1 MKFNINARTFLNVL
15 IAILVVFILFH
26 LIVPM
31 TLKDGFEPM
40 DISAT
45 EFGDA
50 HGMISSGEDSATKY
64 AKQPAGLSAGALS
77 A

>member
-40 DISAT
+40 DTSASK
-45 EFGDA
+45 FGDA
-50 HGMISSGEDSATKY
+50 QGMISSGEDSASKH